1 MIGIIPRA
9 SYRMPTKGVEVLRI
23 RSMKYGD
30 TYRPFYAIGRWIF
43 LLCLLFM
50 AFAAITGII
59 PDSLQFF
66 AVTLVS
72 AIMILSGILA
82 VCGGLKSFDK
92 SAYPI
97 FLAAI
102 VIAFVV
108 MTLWAL
114 GQSP

>member
-9 SYRMPTKGVEVLRI
+9 NYRKPTKGVEVRRI

-30 TYRPFYAIGRWIF
+30 TYHPFYAIGRWIF
-43 LLCLLFM
+43 LLCLLLM

-59 PDSLQFF
+59 PNSMQFF
-66 AVTLVS
+66 VVTFLSV
-72 AIMILSGILA
+72 IMIISGILA
-82 VCGGLKSFDK
+82 VWGGLKSFDK

>member
-1 MIGIIPRA
+1 M
-9 SYRMPTKGVEVLRI
+9 KGVELIRI

-30 TYRPFYAIGRWIF
+30 SYHPFYAIGRWIF
-43 LLCLLFM
+43 LLCLLFIV
-50 AFAAITGII
+50 FAMITGFI
-59 PDSLQFF
+59 PNSLQSFV
-66 AVTLVS
+66 AILISV
-72 AIMILSGILA
+72 IMISSGILA
-82 VCGGLKSFDK
+82 VWGGLKSFDK
-92 SAYPI
+92 SAYSI